1 MSVARRVVSLVP
13 SLTES
18 VATSAPGLL
27 VGATDWCTHPPGL
40 NVPRVGGTKNPDLQR
55 IRDLRP
61 DVVLANE
68 EENRP
73 ADLQA
78 MREAGLSVWVTR
90 VRTVPEAF
98 SSLREMLTVACG
110 LDVPGWLTDAEGR
123 WRSLAPVQARRMAII
138 PIWRR
143 PWMVVGRDTFTG
155 DVLARLG
162 VDNLYEGHPQR
173 YPKVGLEELR
183 SANADLV
190 VLPDEPY
197 AFTAD
202 DGPPDFAPLP
212 CALVSGRYLTW
223 YGPSL
228 REAPQVLRES
238 LGIIEDVSDTVADH
252 RTNEFG
258 PATEAVGAESQE
270 LGERWT

>member
-1 MSVARRVVSLVP
+1 MTRV
-13 SLTES
+13 
-18 VATSAPGLL
+18 
-27 VGATDWCTHPPGL
+27 
-40 NVPRVGGTKNPDLQR
+40 RGTKNPDLQR
-55 IRDLRP
+55 IVDLRP

-90 VRTVPEAF
+90 IRTVPEAF
-98 SSLREMLTVACG
+98 TSLREMLAVACG
-110 LDVPGWLTDAEGR
+110 LGVPGWLSDAER
-123 WRSLAPVQARRMAII
+123 QWRLPATGQARRSAII

-162 VDNLYEGHPQR
+162 VDNVYADHPER
-173 YPKVGLEELR
+173 YPKVGLNELR
-183 SANADLV
+183 SCGADLV

-197 AFTAD
+197 AFTAE
-202 DGPPDFAPLP
+202 DGPPDFAPLA
-212 CALVSGRYLTW
+212 CALVSGRHLTW

-228 REAPQVLRES
+228 REAP
-238 LGIIEDVSDTVADH
+238 
-252 RTNEFG
+252 
-258 PATEAVGAESQE
+258 
-270 LGERWT
+270 